1 MKNIIDA
8 KTVKNW
14 ISDDKEIA
22 FIDVRE
28 TAQHTEG
35 HPFFSISIPYSV
47 FEIKIEQLLPNKK
60 VRVVLFD
67 NNNGISDFAF
77 GRAQS
82 LGYKNIFILKDGVN
96 GWLNAKFKLFDG
108 INVPSKSFGELVEQ
122 KFHTP
127 KITATELSQK
137 QKEKKDLVI
146 LDGRPFEEYNKMSI
160 PGSICV
166 PNAEMPYKVSTL
178 VKTPKT
184 EIIVNC
190 AGRTRSIIGA
200 QTLINFGV
208 QNKVYALENGT
219 QGWFLSNLNLDNN
232 KTNYLEIEPNKNE
245 IEKLRNKI
253 INLLEE
259 NHIEIIDFL
268 KVQDLIN
275 DDTRSTYIFNVKAN
289 FNSRNSIYG
298 IRNVAGGQLVQATD
312 NHVGV
317 LKSRIIFFDEG
328 DLVRAGT
335 TALWLKK
342 MNFECYVFKGKEKKL
357 RNLNFNHHIKFKSKS
372 VNLITFQDLKML
384 GNKSLFDIR
393 KSTDFCKSRL
403 KSSIWLNRANIEH
416 YISKLTKNIVIIS
429 DNIPMASLIV
439 KDLKEFNPKI
449 QVKVYLWNEKEVY
462 EFPKY
467 LEKNKI
473 EIDKKFIDFN
483 FHTYMRHEGNR
494 EHAKQ
499 YLKWETDLLKNMDRQ
514 EINFFLDRFYI

>member
-1 MKNIIDA
+1 MKNIVDA
-8 KTVKNW
+8 KTVKDW

-28 TAQHTEG
+28 IAQHTEG

-67 NNNGISDFAF
+67 DNKEISDLAF
-77 GRAQS
+77 RQAQA
-82 LGYKNIFILKDGVN
+82 LGYKNIFVLKDGVN
-96 GWLNAKFKLFDG
+96 GWLNANFKLFDG

-127 KITATELSQK
+127 SITATELSQK
-137 QKEKKDLVI
+137 QKENKDLVI

-166 PNAEMPYKVSTL
+166 PNAEMPYKISTL

-219 QGWFLSNLNLDNN
+219 QGWFLSNLNLDHN
-232 KTNYLEIEPNKNE
+232 KTNYLEIEPHENE

-253 INLLEE
+253 KNLLEE
-259 NHIEIIDFL
+259 NHIEIVDFS

-275 DDTRSTYIFNVKAN
+275 DDTRSTYIFNVKTN
-289 FNSRNSIYG
+289 FTSENSIHG
-298 IRNVAGGQLVQATD
+298 TRNVAGGQLVQATD
-312 NHVGV
+312 NYVGV

-328 DLVRAGT
+328 DLVRAGI

-342 MNFECYVFKGKEKKL
+342 MNFECYVFKGKKIKL
-357 RNLNFNHHIKFKSKS
+357 RNLNFNHHIKYKSDS
-372 VNLITFQDLKML
+372 VNLITFQDLKKL
-384 GNKSLFDIR
+384 GNSKFFDIR
-393 KSTDFCKSRL
+393 NSVDYRKSRL
-403 KSSIWLNRANIEH
+403 KNSIWLNRTVIEH
-416 YISKLTKNIVIIS
+416 YLSKLTKNIVIIS
-429 DNIPMASLIV
+429 DDIPMASLIV
-439 KDLKEFNPKI
+439 KDLKEFNSKI
-449 QVKVYLWNEKEVY
+449 QVKVYEWNEKEIY
-462 EFPKY
+462 EFPEF

-473 EIDKKFIDFN
+473 EINKKFIDFN

-494 EHAKQ
+494 EHAEQ
-499 YLKWETDLLKNMDRQ
+499 YLKWETDLLKNMDKE
-514 EINFFLDRFYI
+514 EINFFR